1 MPISARLTSG
11 TIRDQDKASV
21 LARVRQLAGAPPY
34 DDFALFAVAR
44 AEIRLGSTE
53 SARALLEPYLTTN
66 PDSRDGLY
74 LMGLDY
80 LREADDAEGG
90 SRCGLLSQARRY
102 LGRGYRLDGNHVPTL
117 VRYAETYSGESMN
130 DATHENYVNILLLSR
145 QLAPQVD
152 EISLNAAN
160 MLLRTHRAREAI
172 PILRALAYD
181 PHADGG
187 AEVAQRLLAEAEA
200 ELAETPTN

>member
-1 MPISARLTSG
+1 MPISARLISG
-11 TIRDQDKASV
+11 SISDEDKASV
-21 LARVRQLAGAPPY
+21 LARIRQLAGPAPY
-34 DDFALFAVAR
+34 DDFALFTVAR

-53 SARALLEPYLTTN
+53 TARTLLEPYLAAH

-74 LMGLDY
+74 LMGLAY
-80 LREADDAEGG
+80 LREADDAEGEAR
-90 SRCGLLSQARRY
+90 STLLGQARRY

-117 VRYAETYSGESMN
+117 VRYAETYSGERMN
-130 DATHENYVNILLLSR
+130 DATYENYVNILLLSR

-160 MLLRTHRAREAI
+160 VLLRTHRPREAI

-181 PHADGG
+181 PHAGGG

-200 ELAETPTN
+200 EAAETPAN

>member
-1 MPISARLTSG
+1 
-11 TIRDQDKASV
+11 
-21 LARVRQLAGAPPY
+21 
-34 DDFALFAVAR
+34 
-44 AEIRLGSTE
+44 
-53 SARALLEPYLTTN
+53 
-66 PDSRDGLY
+66 
-74 LMGLDY
+74 
-80 LREADDAEGG
+80 
-90 SRCGLLSQARRY
+90 
-102 LGRGYRLDGNHVPTL
+102 VPTL

-181 PHADGG
+181 PHAGGG